1 MPGFPEL
8 LVIIIILIIVFGA
21 KSLPDLGEAIGRAIV
36 RRRAARAPQAAPASQ
51 TAPSPAAPDKPE
63 QR

>member
-21 KSLPDLGEAIGRAIV
+21 KSLPDMGEAIGRAIV
-36 RRRAARAPQAAPASQ
+36 RRRAARGGH
-51 TAPSPAAPDKPE
+51 PAAQEQSASPPDEPD
-63 QR
+63 

>member
-36 RRRAARAPQAAPASQ
+36 RRRAARAAQAP
-51 TAPSPAAPDKPE
+51 PAADEPQSPKPVA
-63 QR
+63 

>member
-36 RRRAARAPQAAPASQ
+36 KRRAARAPQPPSEEKAPNPPTDGDAS
-51 TAPSPAAPDKPE
+51 
-63 QR
+63 

>member
-36 RRRAARAPQAAPASQ
+36 RRRAARAPAPEEQS
-51 TAPSPAAPDKPE
+51 SPTPPTPKP
-63 QR
+63 